1 MTRKTLLLALLL
13 VLILAAG
20 CARPPVVNI
29 EDVQSVV
36 THAYGSGAAH
46 YAPGEY
52 QLAISALQAAEQQ
65 LADGEARKA
74 QNTLELAR
82 RYASEAIRITLKRK
96 QQILAEQQRQAEIE
110 RRAELEQERLQEL
123 EQQAEL
129 ELKRE
134 LEATRARQAEQQ
146 AKREQAEQ
154 QRKEAAL
161 KKAPEP
167 QKPRLVAEIEVR
179 AGDNLARIAAKP
191 AVFADRLLWPLIY
204 KANRDQIK
212 DPQKIFAGQV
222 LVVPRDQTAEEK
234 QAARKEAR
242 ELDLF

>member
-1 MTRKTLLLALLL
+1 MIRKKLLLALLL
-13 VLILAAG
+13 VLALVAG

-36 THAYGSGAAH
+36 THAYASGAAH

-52 QLAISALQAAEQQ
+52 QLASSALQAAEQQ
-65 LADGEARKA
+65 LANGESRKA
-74 QNTLELAR
+74 LNTLELAR
-82 RYASEAIRITLKRK
+82 RYASEAIRITLRRK
-96 QQILAEQQRQAEIE
+96 QQILAEQQRQAEAQ
-110 RRAELEQERLQEL
+110 RQVELEQERKQEL
-123 EQQAEL
+123 ERQAEL
-129 ELKRE
+129 QLKRE
-134 LEATRARQAEQQ
+134 LEATRARRTEQQ

-154 QRKEAAL
+154 QRQAPAA
-161 KKAPEP
+161 KKAQQPP
-167 QKPRLVAEIEVR
+167 QPRLVAEIEVT
-179 AGDNLARIAAKP
+179 AGDSLASIAAK
-191 AVFADRLLWPLIY
+191 AEVFADRLLWPLLY

-222 LVVPRDQTAEEK
+222 LVIPRDKTAEEK